1 MLLDIMW
8 QIIYQQNLCLTVFKE
23 YLLALG
29 LLQSH
34 TLINIT
40 PDTDFKA
47 TRWYIRSMLWKSHIS
62 KTGTLLGGVP
72 QRVRILSQTGAD
84 EKIEIYLICKQDLL
98 SSQQCCSTF
107 TSFSVWQC
115 ILGKYLSV
123 GQRTVLLLKGQIF
136 ISKL

>member
-8 QIIYQQNLCLTVFKE
+8 QIIYQQNLCLTVFKD

-29 LLQSH
+29 LLQNH
-34 TLINIT
+34 TVT

-47 TRWYIRSMLWKSHIS
+47 TRWYVHSMFWKSHIS

-84 EKIEIYLICKQDLL
+84 GKIEIYIICKQDLL

-107 TSFSVWQC
+107 TPFSMWQS

-123 GQRTVLLLKGQIF
+123 GQRTVLPLRGQIF